1 MSVVR
6 LGLMT
11 VRLPTIN
18 GCYKVPPVGASA
30 TYMGDYC
37 RTGVNAMIMPGTK
50 IGSYSVIGPGVIL
63 NENVPSNN
71 DDCSETRASQRNMG
85 TGEIW
90 MVKYRLGLS
99 DT

>member
-1 MSVVR
+1 
-6 LGLMT
+6 MT

-30 TYMGDYC
+30 TYLGDYC

-63 NENVPSNN
+63 NENVPSKMMIVAKQELVK
-71 DDCSETRASQRNMG
+71 ETWG
-85 TGEIW
+85 PE
-90 MVKYRLGLS
+90 KYGW
-99 DT
+99 